1 MLQKKVIP
9 SIIHSTLRIQ
19 NQLTV
24 WSLFSLQ
31 RSMAVGVMRS
41 LHPEPE
47 HTLNPVCLLPGVHWP
62 MATGLVSRL
71 PTGLTEPLPAIKQD
85 WVSNEEL
92 HPTVACED
100 GLSEERDYAWG
111 VLHWGAR
118 VEKTWLELSGLEE
131 HIWVPLWLTQ
141 PDLALNMSELGL
153 SPPCSLSKHSK
164 GWAHPWL

>member
-85 WVSNEEL
+85 WVSNEEP

-100 GLSEERDYAWG
+100 GLSEERDYAWE

-118 VEKTWLELSGLEE
+118 VEKSWLELSGLEE